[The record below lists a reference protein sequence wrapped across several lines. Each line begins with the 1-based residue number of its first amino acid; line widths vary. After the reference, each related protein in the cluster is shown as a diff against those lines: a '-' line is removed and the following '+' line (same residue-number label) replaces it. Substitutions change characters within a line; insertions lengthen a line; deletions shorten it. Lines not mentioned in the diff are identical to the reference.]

1 MNSSLV
7 ASYLFT
13 VDKNEDEA
21 KDIINHI
28 IKDLV
33 DDKIGIVDV
42 VTSIGDYL
50 TNTNVSMRAK
60 ALLLL
65 SQVLEGLPKDRLPVK
80 HVSVLIQFYLNR
92 LDDEVTLTENS
103 LGIAALLH
111 MDNFPAPKVVEV
123 CYCYFDATDMP
134 KYSQKTRYS
143 ILKIFD
149 IIIDEYLFDISPQT
163 KDAFFAGICT
173 TFAGEKDPRNLFLV
187 FSMLQKILKRFPIG
201 GFEKQFFDIAYC
213 YFPITFRAPPDAQ
226 ALTITTDDLKEQLQN
241 TLIATDAFSHLLLP
255 ELFKKLKASAVR
267 VKVDAL
273 KIFTQA
279 CQHWHPNSYL
289 WSCADY
295 WESIKQEIL
304 ESTDTTL
311 QNTALNAL
319 NILAKNLYKENGLS
333 SNFTDFLDIVI
344 TQSFENFSKD
354 FTVKIASAMGAV
366 FAAVASVSVES
377 FNYCSD
383 KHLRQIIHLP
393 MESETLEKR
402 HGMLIFLN
410 YMFKCNALLYG
421 KWKSQNAVDAP
432 NPLLPYKNQFLSF
445 MSASLMGV
453 AQDELDLRV
462 SAVDVLY
469 TLSTVK
475 GYLDVNE
482 LTMIVQFL
490 VEISFELNDPLR
502 KNATDKL
509 KDIGLFKPDIILMV
523 AFPHAF
529 SLFPEISSKFGSA
542 EDTAFRHSLHI
553 LMTVSEEKSLFKAL
567 VIRLIEVL
575 KDHFNAAKNESYFTS
590 IVLQNLCLAFRNR
603 NIQNR
608 DDVPFYLESLVPW
621 LYTISFKYAPMFV
634 LSIKDLTS
642 ISQIINEIIRVCP
655 LQNQISFSDD
665 LRKLYFTN
673 DQSNLIQD
681 DMSVKEIASQF
692 SFEKAI
698 IDQKYAGLVL
708 LLQGGMNG
716 LQRLVP
722 IVRDLHVTLLNSCVD
737 TVEKATIPAV
747 ILSALRLL
755 SSLLNKC
762 SKDEDINSF
771 LQSATVK
778 SSYEK
783 AKSGDRGQ
791 SKVGVQILSWIAK
804 ALVSRKHQ
812 SADNVVNYLLD
823 CLHLEDATP
832 VVTGFAVIIR
842 DDPALNKTNHN
853 IERILYKQKFYVEVM
868 PKLLEAIREV
878 TSKEKPFYLMVL
890 SIVIGNVPEDVVIPD
905 MPTVLPLL
913 LQCLVLEDIGVKYS
927 ALNVIMTAIK
937 EMPSLISDYMNSLIP
952 SLLTI
957 PKDTNNPAAIRLLAL
972 KCLGLL
978 PELISPIHIQPF
990 RAKVIR
996 EMIPCLDDIKRVVR
1010 TEASRTRHKWYT

>member
-13 VDKNEDEA
+13 VDKNEDDA

-28 IKDLV
+28 IRDLV

-134 KYSQKTRYS
+134 KYSQQTRYS

-149 IIIDEYLFDISPQT
+149 IIIDEYLFDISPNT

-173 TFAGEKDPRNLFLV
+173 IFAGEKDPRNLFLV

-201 GFEKQFFDIAYC
+201 GFEKQFFDITYC

-241 TLIATDAFSHLLLP
+241 TLIATDAFSNLLLP

-267 VKVDAL
+267 VKIDAL
-273 KIFTQA
+273 KIFIQA
-279 CQHWHPNSYL
+279 CQIWHPNSYL
-289 WSCADY
+289 WSCAEY

-319 NILAKNLYKENGLS
+319 NLLAKNLYKENGLS
-333 SNFTDFLDIVI
+333 SNFTDFVDIVI
-344 TQSFENFSKD
+344 THSFENFSKD
-354 FTVKIASAMGAV
+354 FTVKIASAVGAV
-366 FAAVASVSVES
+366 FAAIASVSVES
-377 FNYCSD
+377 FNHCCD
-383 KHLRQIIHLP
+383 KHLGYIIELP
-393 MESETLEKR
+393 TESETLEKR

-410 YMFKCNALLYG
+410 YVFKCNALLYG
-421 KWKSQNAVDAP
+421 KWRSQNVVDAP
-432 NPLLPYKNQFLSF
+432 NPLLPHKNKFLSF
-445 MSASLMGV
+445 MSGSLMGV
-453 AQDELDLRV
+453 AKDELDLRV
-462 SAVDVLY
+462 SAVDVLF
-469 TLSTVK
+469 TLSTIK

-490 VEISFELNDPLR
+490 VELAFDLDDPLR
-502 KNATDKL
+502 KSATDKL
-509 KDIGLFKPDIILMV
+509 KDIGLFKPDIILLV

-529 SLFPEISSKFGSA
+529 SLFPETSSKYSSA
-542 EDTAFRHSLHI
+542 EDAAFKHSLHI
-553 LMTVSEEKSLFKAL
+553 LMTISEEKSLFKTL
-567 VIRLIEVL
+567 VIRMTEAL
-575 KDHFNAAKNESYFTS
+575 KDQQNAAKHDSYFTS
-590 IVLQNLCLAFRNR
+590 VILHNLCLAFRNR

-608 DDVPFYLESLVPW
+608 DDVPSYLESLVSW
-621 LYTISFKYAPMFV
+621 LYSISFKYAPISA
-634 LSIKDLTS
+634 LSVKDLTS

-655 LQNQISFSDD
+655 LKNQISFSDD
-665 LRKLYFTN
+665 LWKLYFTN
-673 DQSNLIQD
+673 DESHLIQD
-681 DMSVKEIASQF
+681 DMSVRELSTQF
-692 SFEKAI
+692 CLEDAMT
-698 IDQKYAGLVL
+698 DQKYAGLVL

-716 LQRLVP
+716 LQRSVP
-722 IVRDLHVTLLNSCVD
+722 IIKDLHVTLLNSCIG
-737 TVEKATIPAV
+737 TVEKATSPAV
-747 ILSALRLL
+747 MLSALRLL

-762 SKDEDINSF
+762 SKDEDINSY
-771 LQSATVK
+771 LQSPAVTTLYK
-778 SSYEK
+778 K
-783 AKSGDRGQ
+783 AQSKDKGQ
-791 SKVGVQILSWIAK
+791 SQTGVQILSWIAK

-812 SADNVVNYLLD
+812 YANSVVNYLLD
-823 CLHLEDATP
+823 CLHLEDAAS

-842 DDPALNKTNHN
+842 DDPALNKTNHYV
-853 IERILYKQKFYVEVM
+853 ERILYKQKFYAEVM
-868 PKLLEAIREV
+868 PKLLEAIRKV

-913 LQCLVLEDIGVKYS
+913 LQCLMLEDSGVKYS

-937 EMPSLISDYMNSLIP
+937 EMPSLISDYMNSLILP
-952 SLLTI
+952 LLTI
-957 PKDTNNPAAIRLLAL
+957 PKDINNPAAIRLLAL

-978 PELISPIHIQPF
+978 PELISPIHMQPY

-996 EMIPCLDDIKRVVR
+996 EMVPCLDDIKRVVR